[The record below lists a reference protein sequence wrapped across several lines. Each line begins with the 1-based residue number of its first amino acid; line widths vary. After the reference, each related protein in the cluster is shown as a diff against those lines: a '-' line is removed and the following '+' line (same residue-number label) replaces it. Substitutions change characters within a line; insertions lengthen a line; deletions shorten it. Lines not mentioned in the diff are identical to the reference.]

1 MPRRASAQELA
12 VRTTH
17 EPMSAT
23 EHPPTPLTAADGRP
37 VGVVHLA
44 AELAPFART
53 GGLGEAVAS
62 IARFQA
68 ASGVQTAVVMPLYA
82 AIRERGTRMVPVGDP
97 YEVAVGPWRSR
108 ATLHEYVRD
117 TGGADAPPQARIY
130 FIESEEYFDR
140 PGLYGEGGADYP
152 DNARRYAFFCLAAL
166 AALPRISPTPVIL
179 HAHDWQTALASVY
192 LRTRHSR
199 DRFYQ
204 QVSTVLTVHNAGYQG
219 QFGPGTMAELGLPL
233 ELFNWRQLEWHGR
246 VNLLKGGL
254 VFADMVTTVSPTHA
268 YELRTPAGGFGLDGV
283 FVALRDRFVGITN
296 GIDQRVWDPARDP
309 EIPSRYSVDDLAG
322 KRRCRAA
329 LQRAFGLRP
338 RARTPIFA
346 MTARLVSQKGLDL
359 ILGDPGYFALD
370 AQFIFLGAGEPRYEQ
385 ALKDIASRAPSRI
398 SVELNFT
405 EALEHVLLAGADMCL
420 MPSQYEPCGL
430 TQMRAQRYGT
440 IPVAR
445 RVGGL
450 ADTIED
456 GVTGF
461 LFDDYTPGDFMR
473 AAMRAIDQY
482 NEQPGWRA
490 MMREAMSSDFGWE
503 RSAARY
509 HQVYRRVLT
518 YTAAR

>member
-1 MPRRASAQELA
+1 MRMPVARDAAPSLSDA
-12 VRTTH
+12 V
-17 EPMSAT
+17 A
-23 EHPPTPLTAADGRP
+23 TPLATGDGRP
-37 VGVVHLA
+37 VAVVHLA

-68 ASGVQTAVVMPLYA
+68 ASGVPTSVVMPLYA
-82 AIRERGTRMVPVGDP
+82 TIRERGVPMVAVGDTF
-97 YEVAVGPWRSR
+97 EVAVGVRR
-108 ATLHEYVRD
+108 ATARLFQYAP
-117 TGGADAPPQARIY
+117 ADALSESPQARIY
-130 FIESEEYFDR
+130 FIESAEYFDR
-140 PGLYGEGGADYP
+140 PGIYGEGGSDYP
-152 DNARRYAFFCLAAL
+152 DNARRYGFFCLAAL
-166 AALPRISPTPVIL
+166 AALPRIATTPLIL
-179 HAHDWQTALASVY
+179 HAHDWQAALAPIY

-199 DRFYQ
+199 DPFYQ

-219 QFGPGTMAELGLPL
+219 QFEHRTMVELGLPG
-233 ELFNWRQLEWHGR
+233 ELFNWRQLEWYGR
-246 VNLLKGGL
+246 VNILKGGL
-254 VFADMVTTVSPTHA
+254 VFSDMVTTVSPTHA

-296 GIDQRVWDPARDP
+296 GIDQAVWNPAADP
-309 EIPSRYSVDDLAG
+309 EIPAAYSVDDLAG
-322 KRRCRAA
+322 KRRCRSA
-329 LQRAFGLRP
+329 LQRAFGLRA

-385 ALKDIASRAPSRI
+385 ALKDIAARAPSRI

-405 EALEHVLLAGADMCL
+405 ESLEHLLLAGADMCL

-456 GVTGF
+456 GITGF
-461 LFDDYTPGDFMR
+461 LFDDYTPADFMR

-482 NEQPGWRA
+482 NEQAGWRV
-490 MMREAMSSDFGWE
+490 MMREAMSCDFGWE

-509 HQVYRRVLT
+509 HQVYRRVLA